1 MAEALTQY
9 AEAIHNEI
17 TKYFTPEETQVIEST
32 IFPNIFTRND
42 DNVVDDIF
50 LVDYDLKV

>member
-1 MAEALTQY
+1 MAEALAQY

-17 TKYFTPEETQVIEST
+17 TKYFTQEETQVIEST
-32 IFPNIFTRND
+32 IFPNIFTHND
-42 DNVVDDIF
+42 DDKVDDIF